1 MTQRHLRAICVAVR
15 DGHVFSNV
23 DGQSTLTPTGGGAT
37 GGDGGGKNSR
47 VSAPVGRST
56 RATHSAYA
64 ARSSA
69 VVTTVV
75 EQSGTL
81 AATEVVTA
89 TEYRDASQLEAPEPN
104 ACCTAVAIS
113 DPVMPEL
120 ASIGKGGDGA
130 TEQSDSALCSLR
142 VVACSRRR
150 EFRSSSTFA
159 ASAS

>member
-113 DPVMPEL
+113 AKHTMHKQPR
-120 ASIGKGGDGA
+120 
-130 TEQSDSALCSLR
+130 QSK
-142 VVACSRRR
+142 RR
-150 EFRSSSTFA
+150 EDKSAICAHEGYLLPNGTM
-159 ASAS
+159 ASYLIL